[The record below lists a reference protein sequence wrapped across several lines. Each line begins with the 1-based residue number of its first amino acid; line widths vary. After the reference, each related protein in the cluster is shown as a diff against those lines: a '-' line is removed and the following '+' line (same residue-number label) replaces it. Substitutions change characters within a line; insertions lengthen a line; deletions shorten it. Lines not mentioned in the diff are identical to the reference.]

1 MSSFKSKV
9 QQAMESGLN
18 HPLKGTIHIDEF
30 MVGSPEENKK
40 RRSKGLKNLPF
51 SL

>member
-1 MSSFKSKV
+1 
-9 QQAMESGLN
+9 MESSLN